1 MEVKAKT
8 TRKGEG
14 KEVEN
19 IGPQKVMCIFCLFL
33 DACFV
38 CFVFMHFCSCFK
50 MPLPG
55 KILEMEQ
62 YFFILV
68 KTLIF
73 LL

>member
-1 MEVKAKT
+1 MYFLPVFA
-8 TRKGEG
+8 
-14 KEVEN
+14 
-19 IGPQKVMCIFCLFL
+19 FL

-50 MPLPG
+50 MPLPV
-55 KILEMEQ
+55 KILEIEQ

-68 KTLIF
+68 KTFIF